1 MEIVCDTS
9 FLMVLCYEP
18 VKNLDALESRF
29 GKLIWLIH
37 PETVDELTQLENAAG
52 IKRSKIANLSL
63 RIIKNQ
69 IEKGD
74 FRYLDRNELQ
84 QQQQQQFD
92 KKNVTKLSVDTV
104 LLNLSFQKKRPLAT
118 IDKDLIRRAL
128 KKGVDVITLKNNKII
143 YVHSKVGSNLNHP
156 P

>member
-18 VKNLDALESRF
+18 VKNLDALESKF

-37 PETVDELTQLENAAG
+37 PETVNELTQLEKEAG

-63 RIIKNQ
+63 KIIKNQ

-74 FRYLDRNELQ
+74 FRHLEKDELSK
-84 QQQQQQFD
+84 FE
-92 KKNVTKLSVDTV
+92 KKSANLSVDSV
-104 LLNLSFQKKRPLAT
+104 LLSLSYQKKKPLAT
-118 IDKDLIRRAL
+118 IDKDLLKRAL

-143 YVHSKVGSNLNHP
+143 YVHSKLGSNLNQP
-156 P
+156 

>member
-18 VKNLDALESRF
+18 VKNLNALESKF

-37 PETVDELTQLENAAG
+37 PETVDELIQLEKAAG
-52 IKRSKIANLSL
+52 VKRSKIANLSL
-63 RIIKNQ
+63 EIIKNQ

-74 FRYLDRNELQ
+74 FRYLDREELAK
-84 QQQQQQFD
+84 FE
-92 KKNVTKLSVDTV
+92 TKIANLSVDSV
-104 LLNLSFQKKRPLAT
+104 LLNLSHQKKKPLAT
-118 IDKDLIRRAL
+118 IDKNLMRRAL

-143 YVHSKVGSNLNHP
+143 YVHSRLGSNLNHP
-156 P
+156 

>member
-18 VKNLDALESRF
+18 VKNLEALESKF

-37 PETVDELTQLENAAG
+37 PKTVDELTQLEKTAG

-63 RIIKNQ
+63 KIIKNQ

-84 QQQQQQFD
+84 ECD
-92 KKNVTKLSVDTV
+92 ENVTKPSVDTV

-118 IDKDLIRRAL
+118 IDKVLIRRAL

-143 YVHSKVGSNLNHP
+143 YVYSKVGSNLNHP
-156 P
+156 

>member
-18 VKNLDALESRF
+18 VKNLDALESKF

-37 PETVDELTQLENAAG
+37 PETVEELTQLENAAG

-63 RIIKNQ
+63 KIIKNQ

-74 FRYLDRNELQ
+74 FRYLDRNELHE
-84 QQQQQQFD
+84 FD
-92 KKNVTKLSVDTV
+92 ENITKPSVDTV

-156 P
+156 

>member
-18 VKNLDALESRF
+18 VKNLDTLESKF

-37 PETVDELTQLENAAG
+37 PETVDELTQLEKAAG
-52 IKRSKIANLSL
+52 VKRSKIANLSL
-63 RIIKNQ
+63 KIIKDQ

-74 FRYLDRNELQ
+74 FRYLEKNELSE
-84 QQQQQQFD
+84 FE
-92 KKNVTKLSVDTV
+92 KKIANLSVDTV
-104 LLNLSFQKKRPLAT
+104 LLNLSYQKKKPLAT
-118 IDKDLIRRAL
+118 IDKDLLRRAL

-143 YVHSKVGSNLNHP
+143 YVHSKIGSNLNQP
-156 P
+156 

>member
-84 QQQQQQFD
+84 QQQQ
-92 KKNVTKLSVDTV
+92 
-104 LLNLSFQKKRPLAT
+104 
-118 IDKDLIRRAL
+118 L
-128 KKGVDVITLKNNKII
+128 KAVIIVVNKIHRHRSKTI
-143 YVHSKVGSNLNHP
+143 YHIIPFLFFF
-156 P
+156 

>member
-1 MEIVCDTS
+1 MEIVSDTS

-18 VKNLDALESRF
+18 VKNLDALESKF

-37 PETVDELTQLENAAG
+37 PQTVDELMQLEKAAG

-74 FRYLDRNELQ
+74 FRYLDGNELNQ
-84 QQQQQQFD
+84 ID
-92 KKNVTKLSVDTV
+92 KNVTNLSVDSV

-118 IDKDLIRRAL
+118 IDKGLITRAL

-156 P
+156 

>member
-1 MEIVCDTS
+1 MEIVSDTS

-18 VKNLDALESRF
+18 VKNLDALESKF

-37 PETVDELTQLENAAG
+37 PQTVDELMQLEKAAG

-69 IEKGD
+69 IKKGD
-74 FRYLDRNELQ
+74 FRYLDGNELNQ
-84 QQQQQQFD
+84 ID
-92 KKNVTKLSVDTV
+92 KNATNLSVDSV
-104 LLNLSFQKKRPLAT
+104 LLNLSFQKQRPLAT

-143 YVHSKVGSNLNHP
+143 YVHSKAGSNLNHP
-156 P
+156 